1 MADQHTVR
9 AYDKDLDL
17 LERRIAEMGGLA
29 EKMVIEAVDA
39 LASGDAALAQQVVET
54 DPRLD
59 ALQREIEEQATLTI
73 ARRQP
78 VANDLREIIG
88 AIRVAGDLERVG
100 DLAKNIARRALK
112 IGLEGRVPHAIVGIK
127 HMNEFATELMKDV
140 LDAYAQRDVERALDV
155 WERDV
160 ELDALEDLVFRDLLT
175 HMMEDPRNI
184 TFCAHLLFCS
194 KNIERIGDHATNI
207 AETVVYLVTGSNLPT
222 GRPHGPA
229 GNGHRDRR
237 DRSGQVNQ
245 ARKDMV
251 RHGAASAPRILIV
264 EDESDL
270 SLLLGYN
277 LEAEGYVV
285 ENVER
290 GDEAELRLAEN
301 APDLVILDWMLPG
314 VSGLEICR
322 RLRARESTRTLPVI
336 MVTARG
342 EEAERVRGLS
352 VGADDYVVKPFSV
365 PELMARVRALLRRS
379 RPERIAERLYAGRS
393 RSRPGD
399 AAGAARHAR
408 HPSRPDRVPAAR
420 ISSGEAR
427 PGVLARATPGRR
439 VGPGGGDRRTHGR
452 RPCRAPAQ
460 GALPRPRARPH
471 PNRARNRLRLRRNL
485 RQTLTSQNSDSG
497 NEGCG
502 CRRRRQ

>member
-1 MADQHTVR
+1 MVDHQHTVR

-17 LERRIAEMGGLA
+17 LERRIAEMGGIA
-29 EKMVIEAVDA
+29 EKMVIDAVDA
-39 LASGDAALAQQVVET
+39 LATGEAALAHQVVAT
-54 DPRLD
+54 DSRLD
-59 ALQREIEEQATLTI
+59 LLQREIEEQAVLTI

-78 VANDLREIIG
+78 VAIDLREIIG

-100 DLAKNIARRALK
+100 DLAKNIARRSVK
-112 IGLEGRVPHAIVGIK
+112 IGPELRVPRAIVGIK
-127 HMNEFATELMKDV
+127 HMNEFATELLKDV
-140 LDAYAQRDVERALDV
+140 LDAYAQRDVERARDV

-160 ELDALEDLVFRDLLT
+160 ELDALEDSVFRDLLT
-175 HMMEDPRNI
+175 HMMEDPRSI
-184 TFCAHLLFCS
+184 TFSAHLLFCS

-207 AETVVYLVTGSNLPT
+207 AETVFYLVTGSN
-222 GRPHGPA
+222 PA
-229 GNGHRDRR
+229 DRSPARAVGDGHRDRSWR
-237 DRSGQVNQ
+237 RAPMNQV
-245 ARKDMV
+245 RKDIV
-251 RHGAASAPRILIV
+251 RPGAASAPRILIV

-277 LEAEGYVV
+277 LEAEGYLV

-379 RPERIAERLYAGRS
+379 RPERIAERLYAGDLDLDRET
-393 RSRPGD
+393 RRVRR
-399 AAGAARHAR
+399 GARDIHLGPTEFR
-408 HPSRPDRVPAAR
+408 LL
-420 ISSGEAR
+420 EY
-427 PGVLARATPGRR
+427 LLEKPGRVFSR
-439 VGPGGGDRRTHGR
+439 AQLLDGVWGQAAEIDERTVDVHVG
-452 RPCRAPAQ
+452 
-460 GALPRPRARPH
+460 
-471 PNRARNRLRLRRNL
+471 RLRKALSRGRE
-485 RQTLTSQNSDSG
+485 RDPIRTVRGTGYAFDETFGKS
-497 NEGCG
+497 
-502 CRRRRQ
+502 